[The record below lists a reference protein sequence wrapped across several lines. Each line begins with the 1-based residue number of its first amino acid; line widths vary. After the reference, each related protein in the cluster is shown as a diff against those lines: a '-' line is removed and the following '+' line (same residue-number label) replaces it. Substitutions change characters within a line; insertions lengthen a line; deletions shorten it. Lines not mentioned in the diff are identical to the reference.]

1 MQAIAYA
8 RSAQLQQA
16 DSPSGGLD
24 PRLKPAAH
32 AFEASLMQELLKP
45 MEKDPLFS
53 DSSASG
59 GGLDGGGAD
68 AGMDTMSSLSTQAL
82 ARALSDHGGLGLA
95 TEVLQQVQE
104 EKMRETHTAES
115 AQEKAAAA
123 ETALPWPG
131 KKQKLNSSGA
141 LRHLP

>member
-16 DSPSGGLD
+16 KAPSGRVD

-32 AFEASLMQELLKP
+32 AFEASLLQELLKP

-53 DSSASG
+53 DASTGG
-59 GGLDGGGAD
+59 GGLGSG
-68 AGMDTMSSLSTQAL
+68 GMDTMSSLSTQAL

-95 TEVLQQVQE
+95 TEVLQQVEE

-115 AQEKAAAA
+115 SPAKAGAA
-123 ETALPWPG
+123 EAALPWPG
-131 KKQKLNSSGA
+131 KTQNASCSGA
-141 LRHLP
+141 LRRLP

>member
-1 MQAIAYA
+1 MMQAIAYA
-8 RSAQLQQA
+8 RSAKLQETN
-16 DSPSGGLD
+16 SPPGGVD

-32 AFEASLMQELLKP
+32 AFEASLLQELLKP

-53 DSSASG
+53 DSSTGGSGLG
-59 GGLDGGGAD
+59 GG
-68 AGMDTMSSLSTQAL
+68 GMDTMSSLSTQAL

-115 AQEKAAAA
+115 AQTKTAAA

-131 KKQKLNSSGA
+131 KKQAERSSGL
-141 LRHLP
+141 LRRLP

>member
-1 MQAIAYA
+1 
-8 RSAQLQQA
+8 
-16 DSPSGGLD
+16 
-24 PRLKPAAH
+24 
-32 AFEASLMQELLKP
+32 
-45 MEKDPLFS
+45 
-53 DSSASG
+53 
-59 GGLDGGGAD
+59 
-68 AGMDTMSSLSTQAL
+68 MSSLSTQAL